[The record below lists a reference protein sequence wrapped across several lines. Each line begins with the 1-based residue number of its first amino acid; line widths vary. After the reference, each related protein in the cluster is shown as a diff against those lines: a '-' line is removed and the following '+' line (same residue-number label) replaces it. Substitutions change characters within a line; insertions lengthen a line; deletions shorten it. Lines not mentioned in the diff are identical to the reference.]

1 MYSPGSEEEAVLLL
15 SNLGNAWAAH
25 KEATFW
31 LFDELQPN
39 GNDPAQGKRQPKLVT
54 AKGKRVQ

>member
-1 MYSPGSEEEAVLLL
+1 MYSPGSEEEAVLVL
-15 SNLGNAWAAH
+15 SNLSGAWAAH

-31 LFDELQPN
+31 LFDELQPDE
-39 GNDPAQGKRQPKLVT
+39 GELAQSKHQPERIP